1 MGRHRDADPR
11 AADLTHQGTFGSV
24 SGFLITVK
32 RPQLAL
38 LLVFAFL
45 LAILAPVRESWSCP
59 DGTPCVHDRAHGFV
73 CVSKV
78 CGAGASCCVARTV
91 LCKHG
96 AWPGLPA
103 LNNLPTGR
111 PAITTPDTCRFR
123 VTAPPTLTALSKQP
137 AKLLVLAPAVLPAA
151 PTHIFSVTPCMP
163 AWLTE
168 YTLGYRPPPLL
179 PLGPSRA
186 PPTA

>member
-1 MGRHRDADPR
+1 MEP
-11 AADLTHQGTFGSV
+11 GSERQDRPLRV
-24 SGFLITVK
+24 GVLSTVK
-32 RPQLAL
+32 RPRLAL
-38 LLVFAFL
+38 LLVIAFFLAL
-45 LAILAPVRESWSCP
+45 LAPERASWSCP

-73 CVSKV
+73 CASKQ
-78 CGAGASCCVARTV
+78 CSGAASCCVAKTV

-96 AWPGLPA
+96 ARPGLAPSQSRRA
-103 LNNLPTGR
+103 GVE
-111 PAITTPDTCRFR
+111 TPDTCRYT
-123 VTAPPTLTALSKQP
+123 VTRPPTLTALAQQP
-137 AKLLVLAPAVLPAA
+137 AKLLALAPAVLPAV
-151 PTHIFSVTPCMP
+151 PVLTFSLPPSMP